1 MEGELRRMLEGLPD
15 GIGDVV
21 CDLLTAH
28 ASGDAGSFA
37 VDVDRLIDA
46 VDDYGFDRSC
56 AGQENA
62 TAERDL

>member
-1 MEGELRRMLEGLPD
+1 MPD